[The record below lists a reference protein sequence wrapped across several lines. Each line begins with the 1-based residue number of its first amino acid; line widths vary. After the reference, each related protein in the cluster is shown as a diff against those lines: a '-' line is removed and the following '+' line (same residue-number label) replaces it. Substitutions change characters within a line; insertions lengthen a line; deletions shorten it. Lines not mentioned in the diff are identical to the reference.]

1 MLVKNGVKV
10 VDREHIRK
18 QQVSSPLLSTLR
30 GLGGL
35 IMLSDGTTN
44 LLDLATDTPYAMG
57 GGVAGAW
64 TEESNFRSLLG
75 VRAPVLAGAT
85 DNLLSDENASF
96 EGGTV
101 GGWVG
106 QGADV
111 TPSVSTAWAWH
122 GSKSLKVTTTGATAN
137 RGAYVDV
144 TAITAAGSQY
154 TASVKIKN
162 NHTADVGFEVYFYDN
177 ISGVQLGTA
186 VTIAAGATATATATK
201 TFGGGSASRAVGV
214 RRQAALAMN
223 YEIDAVQLEAG
234 AVATPFCVDNR
245 QATTCTIPTGIIG
258 LLPGQALSIVC
269 VVNTPWAG
277 NDGLNH
283 ALLSVGTLLSANSI
297 GLYKSSGNNLEFR
310 TYDAAGNYI
319 RKYGAA
325 AAPWTASANHI
336 VIATAS
342 GDTLALYLDGVE
354 LAAAAATGG
363 REASMGATLYVGDR
377 SAGDYKLSG
386 SILTAIFNRT
396 LSSAEISYLS
406 YMTQWFPVFPANVL

>member
-1 MLVKNGVKV
+1 
-10 VDREHIRK
+10 
-18 QQVSSPLLSTLR
+18 
-30 GLGGL
+30 
-35 IMLSDGTTN
+35 MLSDGTTN

-64 TEESNFRSLLG
+64 TEESNFRTLLG

-101 GGWVG
+101 GNWA
-106 QGADV
+106 GATRCSIAASADY
-111 TPSVSTAWAWH
+111 AYH
-122 GSKSLKVTTTGATAN
+122 GSKSMKMTTVAPGSPNCSLT
-137 RGAYVDV
+137 V
-144 TAITAAGSQY
+144 TAVTAAGTQY
-154 TASVKIKN
+154 TASARIKAVGGGIGD
-162 NHTADVGFEVYFYDN
+162 TAQLILSDN
-177 ISGVQLGTA
+177 VAGNTLGTA
-186 VTIAAGATATATATK
+186 VTLDGTWQTVTVTK
-201 TFGGGSASRAVGV
+201 TFDAGSVGRYLLLSSTTLDDTDIV
-214 RRQAALAMN
+214 
-223 YEIDAVQLEAG
+223 YWDAVQLEAG
-234 AVATPFCVDNR
+234 AAATPFCLDSR
-245 QATTCTIPTGIIG
+245 TATTCTIPTGTIG

-277 NDGLNH
+277 NDGVNH
-283 ALLSVGTLLSANSI
+283 ALLSVGAMLSANSM

-325 AAPWTASANHI
+325 TAPWTASANHI

-377 SAGDYKLSG
+377 SAGGYKLSG
-386 SILTAIFNRT
+386 SILTAIYNRT
-396 LSSAEISYLS
+396 LSSAEIAYLS